1 MCCTHP
7 CGTNRGHNCK
17 AWNIEIMVDMF
28 TGANLNITEARKK
41 ADKIKF
47 VGDMTTNPFP
57 KLQGKCASAKASL
70 TKALTALEKSF
81 TGFSRLTQEEELLTR
96 QRFARAFMESIEK
109 VERKKTELENC
120 FEGLIGHVYAMVRED
135 FEPNTDPATI

>member
-1 MCCTHP
+1 MRCTHP

-47 VGDMTTNPFP
+47 VGDMTND
-57 KLQGKCASAKASL
+57 
-70 TKALTALEKSF
+70 
-81 TGFSRLTQEEELLTR
+81 
-96 QRFARAFMESIEK
+96 
-109 VERKKTELENC
+109 
-120 FEGLIGHVYAMVRED
+120 H
-135 FEPNTDPATI
+135 